1 MANYQTTRLLVCCAF
16 DRIWSSTQRLEDLD
30 WFRPEGALRPVRG
43 WCSCSIALE
52 PRYSKFRGELASFQA
67 VCSLRVEPSPMWGA
81 SPFIVQGGPP
91 VYIYLSRCPS
101 SARGTFIFVSRRA
114 PLGRS
119 GVKRLVLD
127 WFSWATGC
135 QAVVPSLVSR
145 GGFATRLVARRSSPF
160 LSVRTSSS
168 VRSATAR
175 PSLHGFCLKDG
186 SPVEG
191 CLASVRRRCPIIVTG
206 GVLRKPSL
214 RYIGWSSLTLSPISH
229 PLHCAGCTTRTVS
242 LSGSPVDCAGVAC
255 VGSG

>member
-1 MANYQTTRLLVCCAF
+1 MTREFRLVRAGKCPT
-16 DRIWSSTQRLEDLD
+16 SSMGGGSL
-30 WFRPEGALRPVRG
+30 ALF
-43 WCSCSIALE
+43 LE
-52 PRYSKFRGELASFQA
+52 PRCSKFRGELTSLQT
-67 VCSLRVEPSPMWGA
+67 VCSLEPESLGVKPSPTWGA